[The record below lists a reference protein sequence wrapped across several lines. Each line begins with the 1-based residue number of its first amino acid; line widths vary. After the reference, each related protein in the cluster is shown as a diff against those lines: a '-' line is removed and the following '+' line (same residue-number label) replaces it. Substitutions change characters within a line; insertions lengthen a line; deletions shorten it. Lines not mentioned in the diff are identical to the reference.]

1 MIVAATEVSHDL
13 TDEQM
18 GYLPETLAS
27 FSDSIRYLYPYLKE
41 INDLSNELNQN
52 RQELTLR
59 LKEKRNV
66 LTKILEKQPLRHK
79 EFELLIK
86 PVDLIKTYKACRFTY
101 EYQ

>member
-59 LKEKRNV
+59 HHVTL
-66 LTKILEKQPLRHK
+66 IL
-79 EFELLIK
+79 LLH
-86 PVDLIKTYKACRFTY
+86 LLHL
-101 EYQ
+101 E